1 MKYLAEDDPE
11 VARIIRDEESRVETM
26 LESVGVIVYRNVI
39 PGDFIDLIFSIRY
52 FSLSFFQPI

>member
-26 LESVGVIVYRNVI
+26 LESVGVIDDENIAR
-39 PGDFIDLIFSIRY
+39 GCTCHRF
-52 FSLSFFQPI
+52 